1 MAGVKRRTSA
11 IPRPRLQVGV
21 IFGVYFAAIAC
32 GVVAV
37 IHGPSNAKYVAL
49 AALLV
54 GALGFVLAYVF
65 RRSNGPIARGLL
77 YIGPVAGAVA
87 GTAFGK
93 ASPVVPAAIAGFLT
107 LFIARGVASGEL
119 VARIKGDT
127 KPWA

>member
-54 GALGFVLAYVF
+54 GPWGLCWPMFSDAPTAPSHAVYCISDQWRGQLAGRPLGK
-65 RRSNGPIARGLL
+65 I
-77 YIGPVAGAVA
+77 
-87 GTAFGK
+87 
-93 ASPVVPAAIAGFLT
+93 SPVCPSPPPGFWLSS
-107 LFIARGVASGEL
+107 F
-119 VARIKGDT
+119 
-127 KPWA
+127 PQ